1 MISPAPPTTLQ
12 HRERSVPAKRNTT
25 SPTPEAQL
33 EAFLDRLEPAQ
44 QKLMRSLRT
53 AMRKRFPTA
62 NELAYDYG
70 HSVLISYSP
79 TERGMEGVVSIATRD
94 DGVRLYFN
102 QGPKLPDPKR
112 LLKGTGKQARYIE
125 IASVG
130 QLKEPDVEALLAAA
144 VRLSPTPFPAKG
156 KGILAIRGAAA
167 KG

>member
-1 MISPAPPTTLQ
+1 MIRPAPPTTLQ
-12 HRERSVPAKRNTT
+12 HRERTVPAKRNTT

-33 EAFLDRLEPAQ
+33 EGFLGRLEPAQ

-79 TERGMEGVVSIATRD
+79 TERGMEGIVSIATRD

-102 QGPKLPDPKR
+102 QGPKLPDPTR

-125 IASVG
+125 IASVSR
-130 QLKEPDVEALLAAA
+130 LNEPEVEALIAAA
-144 VRLSPTPFPAKG
+144 VKLSPIPFPSKG
-156 KGILAIRGAAA
+156 KGTLAIRGAAA